1 MSSTTGATETSRDT
15 VEEPT
20 GRRRALLIGI
30 RDIDHLARDPRLAA
44 LYPPLECVDG
54 DVRRIEEEL
63 LASEY
68 EVSTLR
74 PGHPDE
80 ARRTTTKEV
89 IGQTVEDFLRTCAPG
104 DTALIYVSGHGV
116 VIDGHDYLLPSNA
129 THHPDGTLNSRM
141 LIEMSAPVLLYGLPQ
156 GVTVVVCLDTCR
168 TDVPGTAPRLARPM
182 VGDEYENIVWLRAA
196 SRNQSAFADPER
208 GSYFGVA
215 LAMALSPS
223 RPPQTL
229 GEVYS
234 SVQGRVAWLTER
246 LADQPTVELF
256 ASAGREPWARELP
269 LCRGSQETLRW
280 TELVRNA
287 ALWKHT
293 SGTGAAHHRVQE
305 SLGEL
310 AAEVARSRADRE
322 APVSTPWHDTDYPER
337 VVHLLGRLVE
347 EARLAPDEL
356 LSPAETATLLAAPLL
371 HEGVVAITLSELERL
386 RPDRLDQWDETRGK
400 DPARDED
407 RKVCD
412 DAADVCRAH
421 SRVNLAVEALR
432 RRGLTDAITA
442 ADHWLRHRFIA
453 DWDRLWDPKDGYPA
467 VGALLRKVVKAVSVG
482 AEGAAPRDSDVDQA
496 VRRVLPHLTVE
507 PGSSPRIDDS
517 DDPTWSRNG
526 RPVPGNFWRDEEL
539 ATLLWLAA
547 LLAADPRRMS
557 SVLVDHL
564 GAHWPLTPQAVVDA
578 LGGLGWD
585 EMSPDGTKAYAL
597 RLACPHPALHSAL
610 EELVATADGSVR
622 ARHRKWQEV
631 GRSAPD
637 LLRGLPRRVT
647 TQFLNPVAR
656 TYTKPLER
664 FRLAEDEIRPLLMGT
679 QLYGDRM
686 LAVRELYQNALD
698 ACRYRRLRV
707 TYGRKRERYHGPDGE
722 PEISFLQAYDGDR
735 LYIECRDNGAGMSRE
750 KLTSMF
756 ARAGKRYEQDP
767 DFVQERR
774 NWRRVGMDPT
784 PFNSRF
790 GIGVFSYFML
800 AEEVT
805 VSTAAIDQHGNRD
818 HGIPPLEATVQSG
831 SGLLQILETHGGLPY
846 GGTAVRLYL
855 SAEDDEENPPSVV
868 ETLRRLLW
876 VSDFRVTA
884 EERGRD
890 GKRIGWAEW
899 NPGVLQAAEDRA
911 REWHREPVSTGPGT
925 GSWIVQGKGQLLLDG
940 IVMEEAPAVHGYVFN
955 LRARHRPVPS
965 VNRNSLLEY
974 DVKGVQEELL
984 RAVPDAAGSLK
995 EVSMRWLWQ
1004 LAEQEPRLAVQLLDH
1019 LPHDATGFLVS
1030 MSREQTLSTA
1040 YLPLRRTGVFTVD
1053 SNQLRSSQDATPW
1066 MTGGPAEGRVL
1077 QRWRRTMLGITS
1089 RRKQSFAPVGY
1100 PEAVGVDALLF
1111 SMDSHEGGWDAA
1123 LRAAAMAEIPLAH
1136 SVRALRR
1143 YAITGAR
1150 VPVVE
1155 NITEL
1160 RKMGTPGRTMLDLHH
1175 AYKDAAASAA
1185 EGPRPASHAPLLTVA
1200 AHHGVA
1206 PSQLLPELRA
1216 LIRLG
1221 IAIPDI
1227 EGLASANLSGKS
1239 LSFEVALL
1247 TTHTRDMREWYLSE
1261 VHPVDLLMRTPLPS
1275 QRRQL
1280 FERLDAL
1287 APFGFSRSEAVSE
1300 ETFDHPPLDFFE
1312 ERLLSI
1318 DLDGRSP
1325 WLPSGRL
1332 TMGQLVR
1339 RAATVERP
1347 LGEVANVIDGLAPV
1361 TGVTAPE
1368 IPVSCLAWI
1377 PALWVVSEDD
1387 VTSLSWRL
1395 LYDAIDHGTPP
1406 SPEEFRRELT
1416 FLEACGCLSAP
1427 VDLLEEQYRNFSP
1440 LLRDFMRFMVAPWSE
1455 DAYRRELEKGAVSIP
1470 LLLSFA
1476 ADRKIT
1482 LAETVDRLAQA
1493 DIRLPLRLPE
1503 ILPDQAAALAP
1514 RRTEVA
1520 RLTRSAEDT
1529 GLVFKSRLT
1538 PQDILLVADAR
1549 LSTLG
1554 EAAAALDAYRCLG
1567 APALPGSG
1575 TVAGALA
1582 ALEPTDFDLAAFD
1595 DGLLGP
1601 GVLGPLE
1608 LVLVAGRFGWT
1619 LGETYDR
1626 YAPFAELGLRVTTPE
1641 PVGAEREIVP
1651 GWADVIVL
1659 TEQLTGRSPA
1669 IAGTVTAEHVVLCAE
1684 ETERSEE
1691 DVLDL
1696 LRPYARLFELDLPVS
1711 GGTRP

>member
-1 MSSTTGATETSRDT
+1 MSSTTGVKETSQDT
-15 VEEPT
+15 AEEPP

-30 RDIDHLARDPRLAA
+30 RDTEHLARNPRLAA
-44 LYPPLECVDG
+44 LYAPLECVDG
-54 DVRRIEEEL
+54 DVRRIEEAL
-63 LASEY
+63 RASQY

-80 ARRTTTKEV
+80 ERRTTTREV
-89 IGQTVEDFLRTCAPG
+89 IGQTIEDFLHTCAPG

-116 VIDGHDYLLPSNA
+116 VIEGHDYLLPSNA

-141 LIEMSAPVLLYGLPQ
+141 LIETSAPVLLYGLPQ
-156 GVTVVVCLDTCR
+156 AVTVVVCLDMCR
-168 TDVPGTAPRLARPM
+168 TDVPGTAPKLAKPL
-182 VGDEYENIVWLRAA
+182 VGDEYENVIWLRAA

-208 GSYFGVA
+208 GSYFGLA
-215 LAMALSPS
+215 LATALSPS
-223 RPPQTL
+223 RPPRTL

-246 LADQPTVELF
+246 LADQPTVELL
-256 ASAGREPWARELP
+256 APAGREPWARELP

-280 TELVRNA
+280 TDVVKNG

-293 SGTGAAHHRVQE
+293 SGTEGARRRVQE
-305 SLGEL
+305 RLGEL
-310 AAEVARSRADRE
+310 AAEVARSRVDKE
-322 APVSTPWHDTDYPER
+322 APVSTPWHDPDYPER
-337 VVHLLGRLVE
+337 VVHMLGRLVE
-347 EARLAPDEL
+347 EARLEPHEL
-356 LSPAETATLLAAPLL
+356 LSPAETAALLAAPLL

-386 RPDRLDQWDETRGK
+386 RPDRLDQWDETRGE

-412 DAADVCRAH
+412 DTADVCRAH

-432 RRGLTDAITA
+432 RRRLTDAVTA

-453 DWDRLWDPKDGYPA
+453 DWDRLWDRADGYPA
-467 VGALLRKVVKAVSVG
+467 VGALLHKVVKAVSAG
-482 AEGAAPRDSDVDQA
+482 AEGTAPRDSDVDQA
-496 VRRVLPHLTVE
+496 VRRVLPHMTVE

-517 DDPTWSRNG
+517 DSPAWTRTG
-526 RPVPGNFWRDEEL
+526 RPVPGNLWREEEL
-539 ATLLWLAA
+539 ANLLWLAA

-557 SVLVDHL
+557 STLVDHL
-564 GAHWPLTPQAVVDA
+564 GAHRPLTPKAVVDA

-585 EMSPDGTKAYAL
+585 EMSRDGTKAFAL

-610 EELVATADGSVR
+610 EELAATADGSVR
-622 ARHRKWQEV
+622 TRHRKWQEA
-631 GRSAPD
+631 GRPAPD

-698 ACRYRRLRV
+698 ACRYRQLRV
-707 TYGRKRERYHGPDGE
+707 TYGRKRERYHGPGGE
-722 PEISFLQAYDGDR
+722 PEIHFLQAYDGDR
-735 LYIECRDNGAGMSRE
+735 LYIQCSDNGAGMSRE

-774 NWRRVGMDPT
+774 NWRRADMDPT

-818 HGIPPLEATVQSG
+818 HRIHPLEATVQSG
-831 SGLLQILETHGGLPY
+831 SGLLQILETHGGPAH
-846 GGTAVRLYL
+846 GGTVVRLYL
-855 SAEDDEENPPSVV
+855 SAEDDKENPPSVV

-884 EERGRD
+884 EERRRD
-890 GKRIGWAEW
+890 GKQIGWAEW
-899 NPGVLQAAEDRA
+899 NPGALQAAEDRA
-911 REWHREPVSTGPGT
+911 RKWHRDPVPTGPST

-940 IVMEEAPAVHGYVFN
+940 IVMEEAPDVHGYVFN

-974 DVKGVQEELL
+974 DAKGVKEELL
-984 RAVPDAAGSLK
+984 RAVPHAAGTLK
-995 EVSMRWLWQ
+995 EVSMRWLWR
-1004 LAEQEPRLAVQLLDH
+1004 LAEEEPRLTVQILDH
-1019 LPHDATGFLVS
+1019 LPHDATGFLTAN
-1030 MSREQTLSTA
+1030 SREHTLSTA
-1040 YLPLRRTGVFTVD
+1040 HLPLRRTGVLLAD
-1053 SNQLRSSQDATPW
+1053 SDQLRSGHSTAPW
-1066 MTGGPAEGRVL
+1066 LTGGSAEGVVL
-1077 QRWRRTMLGITS
+1077 QRWRRTMLGIAS
-1089 RRKQSFAPVGY
+1089 RTVQSFAPVGY
-1100 PEAVGVDALLF
+1100 PEATGVDALLF
-1111 SMDSHEGGWDAA
+1111 SSDSHEGGWSAA
-1123 LRAAAMAEIPLAH
+1123 LRAAAMAEIPLAE

-1155 NITEL
+1155 NIAEL
-1160 RKMGTPGRTMLDLHH
+1160 RKIGTPNRTMLDLHR
-1175 AYKDAAASAA
+1175 AYGQAAVTSTDV
-1185 EGPRPASHAPLLTVA
+1185 PRPASHAPLLTVA
-1200 AHHGVA
+1200 ARHDVA
-1206 PSQLLPELRA
+1206 PSRLLPDLRA
-1216 LIRLG
+1216 LISLG
-1221 IAIPDI
+1221 VTIPDI
-1227 EGLASANLSGKS
+1227 EGLASGNLSGKP
-1239 LSFEVALL
+1239 LSSEAALL
-1247 TTHTRDMREWYLSE
+1247 ATRDGDMREWHGGE

-1312 ERLLSI
+1312 QRLLST
-1318 DLDGRSP
+1318 DLDGRFP

-1332 TMGQLVR
+1332 TMRQVIQ

-1347 LGEVANVIDGLAPV
+1347 LGEVAHVIDGLAPV

-1377 PALWVVSEDD
+1377 PAPWVVSGGD
-1387 VTSLSWRL
+1387 VTSLSWQL
-1395 LYDAIDHGTPP
+1395 LYDASDRAAP
-1406 SPEEFRRELT
+1406 PEEFRAELQ
-1416 FLEACGCLSAP
+1416 FLEACGCLSVP
-1427 VDLLEEQYRNFSP
+1427 VDLLEEQYRSLSP
-1440 LLRDFMRFMVAPWSE
+1440 HLRKLLTFALAPWSE
-1455 DAYRRELEKGAVSIP
+1455 DAYGRELEEGAVGVP
-1470 LLLSFA
+1470 LLLHFA
-1476 ADRKIT
+1476 ADLKIT
-1482 LAETVDRLAQA
+1482 LAEAVDLLAQA
-1493 DIRLPLRLPE
+1493 DIRLPLLLPE
-1503 ILPDQAAALAP
+1503 NLPGQAAVLMH

-1529 GLVFKSRLT
+1529 GIVFKSRLT
-1538 PQDILLVADAR
+1538 PQDILFVAVGR

-1554 EAAAALDAYRCLG
+1554 EAATILDAYRCLG

-1575 TVAGALA
+1575 VVTGALA

-1626 YAPFAELGLRVTTPE
+1626 YAPFAELGLDVTTPE
-1641 PVGAEREIVP
+1641 PVRAEREIVP
-1651 GWADVIVL
+1651 GWPDVIVL
-1659 TEQLTGRSPA
+1659 TAQLTGLSPA
-1669 IAGTVTAEHVVLCAE
+1669 IAGTVSAEHVVLCAE

-1696 LRPYARLFELDLPVS
+1696 LRPYARLFELDLPSS

>member
-1 MSSTTGATETSRDT
+1 MSSTTVTTEASQGTE
-15 VEEPT
+15 EEPA

-30 RDIDHLARDPRLAA
+30 RDVDHLARHPRLAA
-44 LYPPLECVDG
+44 LYAPLECVDG
-54 DVRRIEEEL
+54 DVRRIEEAL
-63 LASEY
+63 RASQY

-80 ARRTTTKEV
+80 ERRTTTKEV
-89 IGQTVEDFLRTCAPG
+89 IGQTIEDFLSTCLPG
-104 DTALIYVSGHGV
+104 DTALVYVSGHGV
-116 VIDGHDYLLPSNA
+116 VIDGRDYLLPSNA

-141 LIEMSAPVLLYGLPQ
+141 LIETSAPVLLYGLPQ

-168 TDVPGTAPRLARPM
+168 TDVPGTAPKLAKPL
-182 VGDEYENIVWLRAA
+182 VGDEYENVVWLRAA
-196 SRNQSAFADPER
+196 SRDQSAFADPER
-208 GSYFGVA
+208 GSYFGLA
-215 LAMALSPS
+215 LATALSPS

-246 LADQPTVELF
+246 LADQPTVELL
-256 ASAGREPWARELP
+256 APAGRESWARELP

-280 TELVRNA
+280 THVIENA

-293 SGTGAAHHRVQE
+293 SGTEAARLRVRE
-305 SLGEL
+305 SLCEL
-310 AAEVARSRADRE
+310 AAEVARSRVDRE
-322 APVSTPWHDTDYPER
+322 APVSTPWHDPGYPER
-337 VVHLLGRLVE
+337 VVHMLGRLVE
-347 EARLAPDEL
+347 GARLGPREL

-386 RPDRLDQWDETRGK
+386 RPDRLDQWDETRGE

-407 RKVCD
+407 RQVCED
-412 DAADVCRAH
+412 TADVCRAH
-421 SRVNLAVEALR
+421 SRVNLAAEALR
-432 RRGLTDAITA
+432 RRHLTDAVTA

-453 DWDRLWDPKDGYPA
+453 DWDRLWDPEDGYPA
-467 VGALLRKVVKAVSVG
+467 VGALLRKVVEAVSAG
-482 AEGAAPRDSDVDQA
+482 AEGTAPRASDVDQA
-496 VRRVLPHLTVE
+496 VRRVLPHMTVE
-507 PGSSPRIDDS
+507 PGSSPRIDESDS
-517 DDPTWSRNG
+517 PAWSRSG
-526 RPVPGNFWRDEEL
+526 RPVPGNLWRDEEL
-539 ATLLWLAA
+539 AGLLWLSA

-564 GAHWPLTPQAVVDA
+564 GAHRPLTAKAVVDA

-585 EMSPDGTKAYAL
+585 EMFPDGTKTYAL
-597 RLACPHPALHSAL
+597 RLTCPHPALHSAL
-610 EELVATADGSVR
+610 EELAATADGSVR
-622 ARHRKWQEV
+622 TRHRKWQEA
-631 GRSAPD
+631 GRTAPD

-698 ACRYRRLRV
+698 ACRYRQLRV
-707 TYGRKRERYHGPDGE
+707 TYGRKRERYHGPDSA
-722 PEISFLQAYDGDR
+722 PEIHFLQAYDGDR
-735 LYIECRDNGAGMSRE
+735 LYIECSDNGAGMSRD

-774 NWRRVGMDPT
+774 NWRRAGMDPT

-818 HGIPPLEATVQSG
+818 HAVQPLEATVQSG
-831 SGLLQILETHGGLPY
+831 SGLLQILETHGGPTH

-855 SAEDDEENPPSVV
+855 SAEDDEEDPPSVV

-890 GKRIGWAEW
+890 GKQIGWAEW
-899 NPGVLQAAEDRA
+899 NPGVLQAAEGRA
-911 REWHREPVSTGPGT
+911 REWHRDPVSTGTGT
-925 GSWIVQGKGQLLLDG
+925 GSWIVQGRGQLLLDG

-965 VNRNSLLEY
+965 VNRNSLLSY
-974 DVKGVQEELL
+974 DTKGVQDELL

-1004 LAEQEPRLAVQLLDH
+1004 LVEQEPRLTVQLFEH
-1019 LPHDATGFLVS
+1019 LPHDATGFLATT
-1030 MSREQTLSTA
+1030 SREHTPSTA
-1040 YLPLRRTGVFTVD
+1040 SLSLRRTGVLLVD
-1053 SNQLRSSQDATPW
+1053 SDQLRYTQAVQPW
-1066 MTGGPAEGRVL
+1066 LTGGSAEGVVL
-1077 QRWRRTMLGITS
+1077 QKWRRTMLGVAE
-1089 RRKQSFAPVGY
+1089 RRGQSFAPVGY
-1100 PEAVGVDALLF
+1100 PEAAGIDALLF
-1111 SMDSHEGGWDAA
+1111 SVDSYEGGWGAA

-1155 NITEL
+1155 NIAEL
-1160 RKMGTPGRTMLDLHH
+1160 RNMGTPALTMLDLHR
-1175 AYKDAAASAA
+1175 AYKEVTSRKAR
-1185 EGPRPASHAPLLTVA
+1185 RPASHAPLLAVA
-1200 AHHGVA
+1200 ARHDVA
-1206 PSQLLPELRA
+1206 PSRLLPDLRA
-1216 LIRLG
+1216 LMRLG

-1227 EGLASANLSGKS
+1227 EGLGSANLNRKP
-1239 LSFEVALL
+1239 LSSEVALL
-1247 TTHTRDMREWYLSE
+1247 ATRDGDMREWHAGE
-1261 VHPVDLLMRTPLPS
+1261 VHPVDLLMRAPLPS

-1280 FERLDAL
+1280 FDKLDAL
-1287 APFGFSRSEAVSE
+1287 APFGFSRNEAVSE

-1312 ERLLSI
+1312 ERLLSV

-1325 WLPSGRL
+1325 WLPSGHL
-1332 TMGQLVR
+1332 TMEQLVH
-1339 RAATVERP
+1339 RAATVGRP
-1347 LGEVANVIDGLAPV
+1347 LGEVANVIDGLSAV
-1361 TGVTAPE
+1361 TGVTAPA

-1377 PALWVVSEDD
+1377 PAPWINSAGTDTFLGWS
-1387 VTSLSWRL
+1387 L
-1395 LYDAIDHGTPP
+1395 LYDASDQPNPP
-1406 SPEEFRRELT
+1406 APEEFRRELGFIET
-1416 FLEACGCLSAP
+1416 CGCLSGP
-1427 VDLLEEQYRNFSP
+1427 VDLLEEQYRDLSP
-1440 LLRDFMRFMVAPWSE
+1440 LLRDLLPFFLAPWS
-1455 DAYRRELEKGAVSIP
+1455 DYACRRELEEGTVGVP
-1470 LLLSFA
+1470 LLLNLA

-1482 LAETVDRLAQA
+1482 LAEALDRLAQA

-1503 ILPDQAAALAP
+1503 ILPDQAAGLAP
-1514 RRTEVA
+1514 GRTEVA
-1520 RLTRSAEDT
+1520 RLTQPAEDS
-1529 GLVFKSRLT
+1529 GLVFKPQLT
-1538 PQDILLVADAR
+1538 PQDVLFVAKAR
-1549 LSTLG
+1549 LSNLG
-1554 EAAAALDAYRCLG
+1554 DAAASLDAYRCLG

-1575 TVAGALA
+1575 IVTGALA

-1601 GVLGPLE
+1601 GMLGPLE

-1626 YAPFAELGLRVTTPE
+1626 YAPFAALGLHVTTPE
-1641 PVGAEREIVP
+1641 PVGTEREIVP

-1669 IAGTVTAEHVVLCAE
+1669 IAGTVSSEHVVLCAE
-1684 ETERSEE
+1684 ETERSGE
-1691 DVLDL
+1691 DVLEL
-1696 LRPYARLFELDLPVS
+1696 LRLYARLFELDLSAS